1 MAGMFSSSL
10 PVSFDKLDDIYN
22 GEVGDFMSRLEFE
35 PVLFGA
41 FDNYQRMIQ
50 KKDQTAH
57 KSAIIRRKELPIM
70 QRQIFQFIFPRGLPS
85 NHLLGFDLR
94 S

>member
-1 MAGMFSSSL
+1 MFSSSL

-57 KSAIIRRKELPIM
+57 KSAITQKGTAYYAKANIPIHIPKGVCH
-70 QRQIFQFIFPRGLPS
+70 RITFWDSI
-85 NHLLGFDLR
+85 
-94 S
+94 